1 MIISEL
7 KDKIKTIEK
16 GKNVN
21 IKFDKSKTLDSRVKR
36 ALFTSSVAT
45 TSRNLGAT
53 PVVAKSRFSV
63 AKTPTATN
71 KNNLPNEDTPSSS
84 SIIVEEDEAPQIM
97 DVKTALLNDLL
108 KEEVFVSQPS
118 GFIDLDF
125 PDHVYHLKKALY
137 GLKQAPKA

>member
-1 MIISEL
+1 KKAWIICFVL
-7 KDKIKTIEK
+7 CM
-16 GKNVN
+16 
-21 IKFDKSKTLDSRVKR
+21 
-36 ALFTSSVAT
+36 
-45 TSRNLGAT
+45 
-53 PVVAKSRFSV
+53 
-63 AKTPTATN
+63 

-108 KEEVFVSQPS
+108 KEEVFVSQPG

-137 GLKQAPKA
+137 GLKQAPKAWYDKLSSFLIEHHFTKGIVDLTLVTRRHRGDILLV